1 GGLVGTDDLRRL
13 SHTFQYRRDFSDALP
28 SQRRARRYLRSRPSL
43 SRPQKTKLNAIG
55 GPVAKSH
62 YEPPKQSAI
71 GQLIDSLFLLV
82 LVIAAL
88 FAPLYLKLAGG
99 GKVDL
104 PLADKSTWVGLGQNA
119 VQQAQW
125 EKLGFT
131 PDTAAPLIVSR
142 FDYSFNVT
150 ELAITAIV

>member
-1 GGLVGTDDLRRL
+1 M
-13 SHTFQYRRDFSDALP
+13 
-28 SQRRARRYLRSRPSL
+28 
-43 SRPQKTKLNAIG
+43 
-55 GPVAKSH
+55 AKSH

-104 PLADKSTWVGLGQNA
+104 TLADKSTWAGLGQNA

-131 PDTAAPLIVSR
+131 PDTAAPLIISR
-142 FDYSFNVT
+142 FDYTFNTT
-150 ELAITAIV
+150 ELAITAIVIVGYFVLLFIFSRSEYREVIEERFGKK

>member
-1 GGLVGTDDLRRL
+1 
-13 SHTFQYRRDFSDALP
+13 
-28 SQRRARRYLRSRPSL
+28 
-43 SRPQKTKLNAIG
+43 
-55 GPVAKSH
+55 VANSH
-62 YEPPKQSAI
+62 YEPPKQSTF
-71 GQLIDSLFLLV
+71 GQLVDSVFLLI
-82 LVIAAL
+82 LVFAAL

-104 PLADKSTWVGLGQNA
+104 AIADKTTWAGLGQSA

-131 PDTAAPLIVSR
+131 PDTAASIITSR

-150 ELAITAIV
+150 ELVITAVVIVGYFALLFLFSRTEYRDVIAERFGRK